1 MKSFFLFV
9 LSKLVYRGKS
19 SFQFFIDMKVKILL
33 VFGRNFEILITVFTA
48 KLRAAAAVNSDY

>member
-1 MKSFFLFV
+1 MFLFV

-19 SFQFFIDMKVKILL
+19 SFQFFIDVKVKILL
-33 VFGRNFEILITVFTA
+33 VFGRNFEILITVFTT